1 MIDTIILILP
11 SNMYRITDLDKF
23 IPSARWITNP
33 LLITSGIRSKQ
44 NITKKELRDGTYK
57 PYLTLYNYK
66 NHNGPR
72 DIVLKVELSL
82 PKLLFGNNFQEL
94 QYKDLAA
101 ITQKLA
107 ATLESMGVM
116 IDGNTLAHAPAVA
129 IHYAKNIVLKDGS
142 TPYHYIQKIKES
154 NISLTLDTN
163 EADYRNDGLSY
174 KLRCNSYEIVF
185 YDKIKELEKTKLH
198 DKRTVEK
205 DGTLQLNLLDKLAHR
220 NKLEILR
227 MEVRL
232 NTRKKIKQLCTKLGI
247 KANLT
252 FHGLFKPVIAKKIL
266 LHYLQELE
274 SKRPA
279 LLDYKAKN
287 DDALLA
293 ALCFNNPELGPKQ
306 ILQMLG
312 LKKAFEFVTPRE
324 LRVLFSRFHA
334 RSWYRLMADAKKVK
348 LPITNS
354 PFGIMREQISKLKPC
369 KV

>member
-1 MIDTIILILP
+1 
-11 SNMYRITDLDKF
+11 
-23 IPSARWITNP
+23 
-33 LLITSGIRSKQ
+33 
-44 NITKKELRDGTYK
+44 
-57 PYLTLYNYK
+57 
-66 NHNGPR
+66 
-72 DIVLKVELSL
+72 
-82 PKLLFGNNFQEL
+82 
-94 QYKDLAA
+94 
-101 ITQKLA
+101 
-107 ATLESMGVM
+107 MGVM
-116 IDGNTLAHAPAVA
+116 IDEDTLAHAPVVA

-174 KLRCNSYEIVF
+174 KWHCNSYEIVF
-185 YDKIKELEKTKLH
+185 YDKIKELEKTKQR

-205 DGTLQLNLLDKLAHR
+205 DGTLQLKLLDKLAHR

-232 NTRKKIKQLCTKLGI
+232 NKRQKIKQLCTKLGI

-252 FHGLFKPVIAKKIL
+252 FHGLFKPAIAKKIL

-293 ALCFNNPELGPKQ
+293 ALMF
-306 ILQMLG
+306 
-312 LKKAFEFVTPRE
+312 
-324 LRVLFSRFHA
+324 
-334 RSWYRLMADAKKVK
+334 
-348 LPITNS
+348 
-354 PFGIMREQISKLKPC
+354 
-369 KV
+369 